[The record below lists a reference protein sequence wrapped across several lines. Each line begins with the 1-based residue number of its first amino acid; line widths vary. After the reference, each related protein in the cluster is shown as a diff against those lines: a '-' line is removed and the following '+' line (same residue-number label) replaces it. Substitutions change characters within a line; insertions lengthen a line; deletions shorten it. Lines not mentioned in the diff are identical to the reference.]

1 MLEVLE
7 AVEGARLDPSARRQQ
22 SIRERRSPPPT
33 LSPRAWQYDAGPI
46 RTFQSLPR
54 DFLDLKRPGGRTSL
68 ASAVGNVKPSSL
80 HQVGL
85 TFGTQAVIGGGHVVA
100 PAPSSFGLPFM
111 EASFRYGRVAITDGT
126 RLRAP
131 TRGYSC
137 RSRHPP
143 ISKRV
148 RVGPSN
154 GRQTLSSVRGEGGR
168 APAGYAPDGRRGSA
182 VARAACQSGVV
193 VYVGSQINK
202 ARPRGPDT
210 SKVIVCNLVIEYA
223 RLGLQYAFA
232 KTREAYTADRCPGF
246 RDSPRTGANL
256 IANGRATL
264 AEGCAIWKNE

>member
-111 EASFRYGRVAITDGT
+111 EASFRYGRGIS
-126 RLRAP
+126 L
-131 TRGYSC
+131 
-137 RSRHPP
+137 RHPP

-246 RDSPRTGANL
+246 RDSPRPLAVPRSTS
-256 IANGRATL
+256 TL
-264 AEGCAIWKNE
+264 GIRSRLCVTASCAS